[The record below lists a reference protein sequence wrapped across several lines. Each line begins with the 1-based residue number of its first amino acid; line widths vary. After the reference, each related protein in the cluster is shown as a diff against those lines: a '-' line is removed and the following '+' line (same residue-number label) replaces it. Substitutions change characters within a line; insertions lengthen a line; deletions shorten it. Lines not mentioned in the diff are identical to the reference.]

1 MESVLDSCAPSY
13 RESKKMTK
21 ERQGAIM
28 VSKELSVWEK
38 LSPPLFFYCRE
49 RGGGGGEQRRQFPRL
64 RLNHLANQNV
74 KFTSS
79 LPLAKPAIKYIYFLN
94 RF

>member
-1 MESVLDSCAPSY
+1 
-13 RESKKMTK
+13 MTK

-38 LSPPLFFYCRE
+38 LSPPLFFLLQ
-49 RGGGGGEQRRQFPRL
+49 GKGWGGGEQRRQFPRL

-74 KFTSS
+74 KFTLC

>member
-1 MESVLDSCAPSY
+1 MDSCAPSY

-38 LSPPLFFYCRE
+38 LSPPLFFFIAGKGG
-49 RGGGGGEQRRQFPRL
+49 GGGGGEQRRQFPRL

>member
-1 MESVLDSCAPSY
+1 
-13 RESKKMTK
+13 MTK

-49 RGGGGGEQRRQFPRL
+49 RGGGGGGAKKAIPK
-64 RLNHLANQNV
+64 V
-74 KFTSS
+74 KIEPSCQSECKIHFMF
-79 LPLAKPAIKYIYFLN
+79 AAC
-94 RF
+94 